1 MQYIF
6 TDGRR
11 QNCRVPLKTLEG
23 TLMAGNVKPIP
34 EGYHSVTPY
43 LYVKGAAKALEFYKQ
58 ALGATEKF
66 RMPMA
71 DGRVG
76 HAEISIGDSVVMLAD
91 EFPERNVRGPQTL
104 GGVCSSLMIYV
115 EDVDAT
121 GQRFLTAG
129 GKVQR
134 PIQNQFY
141 GDRSGTFEDPFGH
154 VWVISTHI
162 EDLSPEEVARRAP
175 KE

>member
-1 MQYIF
+1 
-6 TDGRR
+6 
-11 QNCRVPLKTLEG
+11 
-23 TLMAGNVKPIP
+23 MAGNVKPIP

-66 RMPMA
+66 RMPLA

-121 GQRFLTAG
+121 GQRFLIAG
-129 GKVQR
+129 GKFSGPSR
-134 PIQNQFY
+134 TSFTATAPA
-141 GDRSGTFEDPFGH
+141 RSKILSDTFG
-154 VWVISTHI
+154 
-162 EDLSPEEVARRAP
+162 
-175 KE
+175 

>member
-1 MQYIF
+1 
-6 TDGRR
+6 
-11 QNCRVPLKTLEG
+11 
-23 TLMAGNVKPIP
+23 MAGNVKPIP

-104 GGVCSSLMIYV
+104 GGVSSSLMIYV
-115 EDVDAT
+115 EDVDAR
-121 GQRFLTAG
+121 GF
-129 GKVQR
+129 
-134 PIQNQFY
+134 
-141 GDRSGTFEDPFGH
+141 
-154 VWVISTHI
+154 
-162 EDLSPEEVARRAP
+162 
-175 KE
+175 

>member
-1 MQYIF
+1 
-6 TDGRR
+6 
-11 QNCRVPLKTLEG
+11 
-23 TLMAGNVKPIP
+23 MAGNVKPIP

-76 HAEISIGDSVVMLAD
+76 HAEITIGDSVVMLAD

-104 GGVCSSLMIYV
+104 GGVSSSLMIYV
-115 EDVDAT
+115 EEKHFVCCLMLSARNGCRRFCAAESSHSAKA
-121 GQRFLTAG
+121 GQSS
-129 GKVQR
+129 VS
-134 PIQNQFY
+134 
-141 GDRSGTFEDPFGH
+141 RSC
-154 VWVISTHI
+154 
-162 EDLSPEEVARRAP
+162 
-175 KE
+175 

>member
-1 MQYIF
+1 
-6 TDGRR
+6 
-11 QNCRVPLKTLEG
+11 
-23 TLMAGNVKPIP
+23 MAGNVKPIP

-66 RMPMA
+66 RMPLA

>member
-1 MQYIF
+1 MQIYF
-6 TDGRR
+6 YRR
-11 QNCRVPLKTLEG
+11 AAAKCCVLKILEG

-34 EGYHSVTPY
+34 EGYRSVTPY

-104 GGVCSSLMIYV
+104 GGVSSGNSSASMTT
-115 EDVDAT
+115 ES
-121 GQRFLTAG
+121 
-129 GKVQR
+129 
-134 PIQNQFY
+134 PIEIS
-141 GDRSGTFEDPFGH
+141 DR
-154 VWVISTHI
+154 
-162 EDLSPEEVARRAP
+162 
-175 KE
+175 

>member
-1 MQYIF
+1 
-6 TDGRR
+6 
-11 QNCRVPLKTLEG
+11 
-23 TLMAGNVKPIP
+23 MAGNVKPIP
-34 EGYHSVTPY
+34 QGYHSVTPY
-43 LYVKGAAKALEFYKQ
+43 LYVKGATKALDFYKQ

-71 DGRVG
+71 DGRIG
-76 HAEISIGDSVVMLAD
+76 HAEITIGDSVVMLAD

-104 GGVCSSLMIYV
+104 GGVSSSLMIYV

-121 GQRFLTAG
+121 AQRFIKAG

-134 PIQNQFY
+134 PIENQFY
-141 GDRSGTFEDPFGH
+141 GDRSGNFEDPFGH
-154 VWVISTHI
+154 VWTISTHI

-175 KE
+175 KQ

>member
-1 MQYIF
+1 
-6 TDGRR
+6 
-11 QNCRVPLKTLEG
+11 
-23 TLMAGNVKPIP
+23 MAGNVKPIP
-34 EGYHSVTPY
+34 DGYHSVTPY
-43 LYVKGAAKALEFYKQ
+43 LYIKGAAKALEFYKK
-58 ALGATEKF
+58 AFGATEKF

-76 HAEISIGDSVVMLAD
+76 HAEIMIGDSVVMLAD

-104 GGVCSSLMIYV
+104 GGASSSIMIYV

-121 GQRFLTAG
+121 AKRFLDAG

-141 GDRSGTFEDPFGH
+141 GDRSGNFEDPFGQL
-154 VWVISTHI
+154 WTISTHI
-162 EDLSPEEVARRAP
+162 EDLSPEEMARRAP
-175 KE
+175 KQ

>member
-1 MQYIF
+1 
-6 TDGRR
+6 
-11 QNCRVPLKTLEG
+11 
-23 TLMAGNVKPIP
+23 
-34 EGYHSVTPY
+34 
-43 LYVKGAAKALEFYKQ
+43 
-58 ALGATEKF
+58 
-66 RMPMA
+66 
-71 DGRVG
+71 
-76 HAEISIGDSVVMLAD
+76 MLAD

-104 GGVCSSLMIYV
+104 GGVSSSLMIYV

-121 GQRFLTAG
+121 GQRFLNAG